1 MHSSLVEESL
11 AICAE
16 RLGDIS
22 DPVYE
27 KFFAGSGEAAG
38 LMAHSD
44 EGMRGRMMA
53 QTLELLLTD
62 EHLGEGGYLRW
73 EVNNHLLAYGVDVG
87 MYQGF
92 LQAVLDVVQESLGED
107 WHADYAQAWRAKI
120 DALLADIFAE
130 ANA

>member
-1 MHSSLVEESL
+1 MQDSLVEESL
-11 AICAE
+11 MICAE

-27 KFFAGSGEAAG
+27 RFFAANGDAAG

-62 EHLGEGGYLRW
+62 DHLGEGGYLRW

-92 LQAVLDVVQESLGED
+92 LQAVLDVVQDSLGTD
-107 WHADYAQAWRAKI
+107 WNEQYAQAWTTKIEIGRASCR
-120 DALLADIFAE
+120 E
-130 ANA
+130 RV